1 MPCYCYATKTHIR
14 TTRSLISQPS
24 SAVKGA
30 DKSEQ
35 QSHHSMFEQ
44 IKLVDHTRTTVHD
57 HPQLSLKCR
66 QPNRI
71 SFDVF
76 HRCFCKVATRVCET
90 LLSCIARL
98 GASRSR
104 LCPGPRA
111 HLIRP
116 CMRAMNLGAQA
127 FYSAKCIFVQHLHFH
142 QAKNVPKNVL
152 HFC

>member
-90 LLSCIARL
+90 LAQFTTAKIQDCANVSSNSSQSENMQR
-98 GASRSR
+98 GWRT
-104 LCPGPRA
+104 PRVDS
-111 HLIRP
+111 LK
-116 CMRAMNLGAQA
+116 LDE
-127 FYSAKCIFVQHLHFH
+127 LH
-142 QAKNVPKNVL
+142 KN
-152 HFC
+152 